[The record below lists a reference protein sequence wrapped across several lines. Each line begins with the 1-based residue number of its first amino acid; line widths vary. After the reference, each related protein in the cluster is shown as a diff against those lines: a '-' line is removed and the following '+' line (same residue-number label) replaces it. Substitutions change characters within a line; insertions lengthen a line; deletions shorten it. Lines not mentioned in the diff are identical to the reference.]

1 MNAPRESIDITGAGM
16 DVPRA
21 RPHHRWR
28 PWGAAAAACALL
40 LALGWSLAPRGMR
53 VAADSVRVATV
64 QRGVLTDDVV
74 VRANAEAL
82 NQVLLDAV
90 ESGRVEEVY
99 VRDGAQVRKGDLLFR
114 LSNAQRRMEL
124 LQRESE
130 QAQQLSNLANL
141 QVTFQVAR
149 NQHDDRVDDLR
160 FDVTQ
165 ADKLYRRNRELA
177 AKGFISAVAL
187 DESADKLEQARQK
200 LRTQQRGGT
209 SEFAVRAQAMNTM
222 AGAIRRLESGM
233 QLAHATIDGLAMR
246 APASGRLADFDLQVG
261 QAVRTD
267 QRVGRIDDAQ
277 FKLMAQI
284 DEYYL
289 NRVAP
294 GRRGVATID
303 GRDYPVAV
311 SRVYRQVKERRFSA
325 ELLFERQ
332 PPALQPGMSVDVRL
346 TLGEPRQAL
355 VLPAGAYLNDSGG
368 AWVYALAADGRV
380 ASRRAVQTGRRNA
393 SQVEV
398 LGGLAAGERVIVSAY
413 APYGQAE
420 RLRLEH

>member
-1 MNAPRESIDITGAGM
+1 MNAPRERIDITGAGM
-16 DVPRA
+16 DAPRA
-21 RPHHRWR
+21 RPRHTWR
-28 PWGAAAAACALL
+28 PWAAAAAGCALL
-40 LALGWSLAPRGMR
+40 LMLAWTLTPHGLR
-53 VAADSVRVATV
+53 VAADSVRTATV
-64 QRGVLTDDVV
+64 QNGVFTDDVI

-82 NQVLLDAV
+82 HQVLLDAV

-99 VRDGAQVRKGDLLFR
+99 VRDGAQVRQGELLFR

-149 NQHDDRVDDLR
+149 NQHDDRLDDLR
-160 FDVTQ
+160 FEVTQ
-165 ADKLYRRNRELA
+165 AEKLYRRNRELA

-187 DESADKLEQARQK
+187 DESADKLEQARRK
-200 LRTQQRGGT
+200 LRTEQHGDDR
-209 SEFAVRAQAMNTM
+209 EFAVREQAMGTM
-222 AGAIRRLESGM
+222 VGAIRRLESGM

-261 QAVRTD
+261 QAVRAD

-294 GRRGVATID
+294 GRRGVATLD
-303 GRDYPVAV
+303 GHDYTVEV

-325 ELLFERQ
+325 ELLFQRQ

-368 AWVYALAADGRV
+368 AWVYTLADDGSV
-380 ASRRAVQTGRRNA
+380 ATRRAVQMGRRNG

-398 LGGLAAGERVIVSAY
+398 LGGLAPGERVIVSPY